1 VNSLDIALYD
11 ETNRVQQQHLAL
23 IKELIVDAAKT
34 LKLSDN
40 YEVSITIVDNQKIK
54 EINRDYRSIDKATD
68 VISFAIEDNDEEDFE
83 IFFNSEEMEEDI
95 KLPRLLGDIFISID
109 KAEEQADA
117 FGHSLDREIGFLA
130 VHGFLHL
137 NGYDH
142 QTEAEE
148 KEMFSL
154 QEDILEANGLE
165 R

>member
-1 VNSLDIALYD
+1 LDIALYD
-11 ETNRVQQQHLAL
+11 ETNRVQKQHLAL
-23 IKELIVDAAKT
+23 IKALIIDAAKV
-34 LKLSDN
+34 LNLSDN
-40 YEVSITIVDNQKIK
+40 YEVSITIVDNKKIK
-54 EINRDYRSIDKATD
+54 EINRDYRSIDKVTD

-83 IFFNSEEMEEDI
+83 IFFNSEFEEEAT

-109 KAEEQADA
+109 KAKEQAEA
-117 FGHSLDREIGFLA
+117 FGHTLEREIGFLA

-142 QTEAEE
+142 QTKSEE

>member
-1 VNSLDIALYD
+1 LDIALYD
-11 ETNRVQQQHLAL
+11 ETDRVKEQHLAL
-23 IKELIVDAAKT
+23 IKTLIIDAAKT
-34 LKLSDN
+34 LELKDN
-40 YEVSITIVDNQKIK
+40 YEVSITIVDNKKIK
-54 EINRDYRSIDKATD
+54 EINRDYRFIDKSTD

-83 IFFNSEEMEEDI
+83 IFFDPEFVKDDVN
-95 KLPRLLGDIFISID
+95 LPRLLGDIFISID
-109 KAEEQADA
+109 KAEEQAAA

-148 KEMFSL
+148 KEMFAL

>member
-1 VNSLDIALYD
+1 VNTLDIALYD
-11 ETNRVQQQHLAL
+11 ETDRVKEQHLAL
-23 IKELIVDAAKT
+23 IKTLIIDAAKT
-34 LKLSDN
+34 LELKDN
-40 YEVSITIVDNQKIK
+40 YEVSITIVDNKKIK
-54 EINRDYRSIDKATD
+54 EINRDYRFIDKSTD

-83 IFFNSEEMEEDI
+83 IFFDPEFVKDDVN
-95 KLPRLLGDIFISID
+95 LPRLLGDIFISID
-109 KAEEQADA
+109 KAEEQAAA

-148 KEMFSL
+148 KEMFAL

>member
-1 VNSLDIALYD
+1 LDIALYD

>member
-1 VNSLDIALYD
+1 MNTLDIALYD
-11 ETNRVQQQHLAL
+11 ETDRVKEQHLAL
-23 IKELIVDAAKT
+23 IKTLIIDAAKT
-34 LKLSDN
+34 LELKDN
-40 YEVSITIVDNQKIK
+40 YEVSITIVDNKKIK
-54 EINRDYRSIDKATD
+54 EINRDYRFIDKSTD

-83 IFFNSEEMEEDI
+83 IFFDPEFVKDDVN
-95 KLPRLLGDIFISID
+95 LPRLLGDIFISID
-109 KAEEQADA
+109 KAEEQAAA

-148 KEMFSL
+148 KEMFAL

>member
-1 VNSLDIALYD
+1 VRPLDIALYD
-11 ETNRVQQQHLAL
+11 ETGRVKEQHLAL
-23 IKELIVDAAKT
+23 IKTLIIDAAKT
-34 LKLSDN
+34 LKLKDN
-40 YEVSITIVDNQKIK
+40 YEVSITIIDNKKIK
-54 EINRDYRSIDKATD
+54 EINRNYRFIDKETD
-68 VISFAIEDNDEEDFE
+68 VISFAIEDNDEEDFD
-83 IFFNSEEMEEDI
+83 IFFDSEFVKDDA

-109 KAEEQADA
+109 KAEEQAAA
-117 FGHSLDREIGFLA
+117 FGHSLEREVGFLA

-148 KEMFSL
+148 KEMFAL